1 MTVLYPN
8 PCYNEVCYKGT
19 VLYLFIISEA
29 FVAGRV
35 VVLVNIETV
44 IFIFIPMAH
53 SWKKYIPNGPRR
65 HKACLWGFRQSETQ
79 TNLNNYTD

>member
-1 MTVLYPN
+1 MAVLYPN

-35 VVLVNIETV
+35 IVLVNIKTI

-53 SWKKYIPNGPRR
+53 SWNKYLRNEFNFWNVHGIMNTSS
-65 HKACLWGFRQSETQ
+65 L
-79 TNLNNYTD
+79 L